1 MERNVEYALSHHD
14 GNGLLKPHVP
24 FALLLTSVST
34 HSGIRGTRS
43 HHKTRRFDLTPLL
56 RFGWSPTLK
65 HQLPP
70 SNTTASPN
78 KHNWTHLTNTA
89 APPQRPLRQVKVL
102 WCIAAIFTVVWAAR
116 QLQLQQRMMMT
127 AMMLA
132 TTALSSCGPCLKR
145 LSVSRK
151 HHPVSSVTMFRC
163 SWRRQSSTC
172 ELS

>member
-34 HSGIRGTRS
+34 NSGIRGTRS

-56 RFGWSPTLK
+56 RFGWSPPLK

-116 QLQLQQRMMMT
+116 QLQQQRT
-127 AMMLA
+127 HDRHNRWPINSKPRGRLCHTIA
-132 TTALSSCGPCLKR
+132 SSGRKSIILLK
-145 LSVSRK
+145 
-151 HHPVSSVTMFRC
+151 
-163 SWRRQSSTC
+163 
-172 ELS
+172 